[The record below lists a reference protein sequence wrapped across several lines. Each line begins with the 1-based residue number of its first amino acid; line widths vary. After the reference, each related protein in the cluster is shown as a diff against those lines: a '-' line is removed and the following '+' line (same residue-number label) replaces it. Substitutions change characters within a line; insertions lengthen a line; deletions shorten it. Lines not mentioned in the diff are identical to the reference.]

1 MRTDGSGPQGLFT
14 KSLATDSTQADFN
27 LPHLWGRCPK
37 SEHPAQDVQV
47 WSKLA
52 LILHIKAPSLC
63 DQTEGALAKG
73 APTVLCLS
81 LQPLRGHPPTADA
94 VPPPIAC
101 AMKVSHWIFARCAHC
116 KSSSLTF
123 PSKEGGLVGVP

>member
-73 APTVLCLS
+73 AQTVLCLS

-94 VPPPIAC
+94 VPPDRLRDES
-101 AMKVSHWIFARCAHC
+101 VSLDFRSLRSLQIQFAYF
-116 KSSSLTF
+116 SL
-123 PSKEGGLVGVP
+123 

>member
-94 VPPPIAC
+94 VPPDRLRDES
-101 AMKVSHWIFARCAHC
+101 VSLDFRSLRSLQIQFAYF
-116 KSSSLTF
+116 SL
-123 PSKEGGLVGVP
+123 

>member
-81 LQPLRGHPPTADA
+81 LQPLRGHPPTADS
-94 VPPPIAC
+94 VPPDRLRDES
-101 AMKVSHWIFARCAHC
+101 VSLDFRSLRSLQIQFAYF
-116 KSSSLTF
+116 SL
-123 PSKEGGLVGVP
+123 